1 MTGLDVLDIA
11 RDGIWVMI
19 IISAPMMIVGL
30 VVGVVIALFQALTQI
45 QEMTL
50 VFVPKIIA
58 IFVAMLVALPF
69 LGATMAGYMTRV
81 ADMIVT
87 GGRSRSTGCP
97 RRPISTCSS
106 SRGSAA
112 SLCLSRRWASR

>member
-1 MTGLDVLDIA
+1 MTGAEVLDVA
-11 RDGIWVMI
+11 RDGIWVLI
-19 IISAPMMIVGL
+19 IVSAPMMIVGL

-58 IFVAMLVALPF
+58 IFITLLLSLPF
-69 LGATMAGYMTRV
+69 IGATMSGYMMRL

-87 GGRSRSTGCP
+87 GG
-97 RRPISTCSS
+97 
-106 SRGSAA
+106 
-112 SLCLSRRWASR
+112 